1 MEKEKFMD
9 KAVALRYNQE
19 QDEAPIVVAKG
30 QGFLAE
36 KIKELARESGV
47 PIKED
52 QQLIDYLMALD
63 LYEEIPAQLYAV
75 VAEVLAYIYSM
86 NKKYR

>member
-1 MEKEKFMD
+1 MENESRMD
-9 KAVALRYNQE
+9 KAVALRYDLE
-19 QDEAPIVVAKG
+19 QDEAPVVVAKG

-36 KIKELARESGV
+36 KIKELAQESGV

-86 NKKYR
+86 NKEYR